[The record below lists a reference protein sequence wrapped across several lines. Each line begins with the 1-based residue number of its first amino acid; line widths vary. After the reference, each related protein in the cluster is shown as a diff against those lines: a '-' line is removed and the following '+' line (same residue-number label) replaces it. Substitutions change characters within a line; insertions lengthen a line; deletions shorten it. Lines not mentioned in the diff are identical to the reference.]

1 MASSH
6 KEVKEKSSILDGMVL
21 NNHDK
26 NDASTMFL
34 YEYVVLVIYN
44 MSWRAAL
51 ELYKIQLW

>member
-51 ELYKIQLW
+51 ELY